1 MTFTMTPTAVGE
13 ILASAERSQAAG
25 MALRVAARQAADGS
39 IDFGMGFD
47 EQREDDEAAQF
58 DALKVL
64 IGSRSLPLLEG
75 AVLDFVETAPGEHDF
90 VFSPAT
96 EPVVAG
102 SGSEQ
107 VKPRGACSSSG
118 GSGGCGSCSG

>member
-1 MTFTMTPTAVGE
+1 MRFTLTPAAVGE
-13 ILASAERSQAAG
+13 ILAAAQRSQAAG

-47 EQREDDEAAQF
+47 EEREDDEAVRF

-64 IGSRSLPLLEG
+64 IGAHSQPLLAG
-75 AVLDFVETAPGEHDF
+75 AVLDFVETASGEHDF
-90 VFSPAT
+90 VFTPAP

-102 SGSEQ
+102 CGSAPPQ
-107 VKPRGACSSSG
+107 AARAC
-118 GSGGCGSCSG
+118 GSGGCPGCGG

>member
-1 MTFTMTPTAVGE
+1 MGFTLTPAAVGE
-13 ILASAERSQAAG
+13 ILAAAARSQAAG

-47 EQREDDEAAQF
+47 EEREDDEAAQF
-58 DALKVL
+58 DQLKVL
-64 IGSRSLPLLEG
+64 IGAHSQPLLAG

-90 VFSPAT
+90 VFTPAP

-102 SGSEQ
+102 CGSA
-107 VKPRGACSSSG
+107 VPRAGGGCGGGS
-118 GSGGCGSCSG
+118 GSGGCGSCGS